1 MKYSKMA
8 FVKAILHGCADSYF
22 IDDKGRVRTR
32 TATVAYNRVIVRD
45 GLSRTKYS
53 IPGFMYMLAKTMG
66 VPPTYDSVL
75 NGLSTFANVL
85 AEGR

>member
-45 GLSRTKYS
+45 GKSRTKYS
-53 IPGFMYMLAKTMG
+53 IPGFMYTLADVMG
-66 VPPTYDSVL
+66 VPPTYDSVVHGL
-75 NGLSTFANVL
+75 NTYANVL
-85 AEGR
+85 AERG

>member
-8 FVKAILHGCADSYF
+8 FVKAIMHGCADSYF

-45 GLSRTKYS
+45 GKSRTKYS

-66 VPPTYDSVL
+66 VPPTYDNVVHGL
-75 NGLSTFANVL
+75 NTYANVL
-85 AEGR
+85 AERG